1 MFFSGKRLEAK
12 YYSFFDIE
20 LCFREKINFE
30 TIVFELKKYVSKT
43 LYFFFI
49 LEYLIIFFFSNKYQY
64 VLIYRTTE
72 IKLLELS

>member
-1 MFFSGKRLEAK
+1 M
-12 YYSFFDIE
+12 
-20 LCFREKINFE
+20 
-30 TIVFELKKYVSKT
+30 FELKKYVSKT

>member
-49 LEYLIIFFFSNKYQY
+49 LEYLIIFFF
-64 VLIYRTTE
+64 RTNINTYWFIE
-72 IKLLELS
+72 QLKLNY